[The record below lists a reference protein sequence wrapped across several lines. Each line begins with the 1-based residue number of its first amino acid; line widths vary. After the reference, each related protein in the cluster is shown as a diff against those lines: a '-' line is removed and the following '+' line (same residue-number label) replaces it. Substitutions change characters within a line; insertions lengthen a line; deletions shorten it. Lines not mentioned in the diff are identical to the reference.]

1 MKNSDIEF
9 ELAVHVFVWFGD
21 VADEDLYCS
30 FEVGILSPLD
40 AELTH
45 DLSA

>member
-9 ELAVHVFVWFGD
+9 ELAVQVFVWFGD

-30 FEVGILSPLD
+30 FEVGLLSPLD
-40 AELTH
+40 GGFTH